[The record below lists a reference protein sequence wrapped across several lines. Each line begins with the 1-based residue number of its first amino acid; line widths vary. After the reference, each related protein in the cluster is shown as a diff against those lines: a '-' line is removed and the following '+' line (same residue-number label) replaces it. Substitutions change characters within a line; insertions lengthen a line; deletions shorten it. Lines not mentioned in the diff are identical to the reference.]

1 MDAKNIIF
9 MPHTISKIFIR
20 FLKEHDAYKRYFKY
34 ANFQREYKSLDALI
48 EETLLNPSRLIEYP
62 HIFTTW
68 ILTEEGETYWRVLHM
83 LWLNKL
89 YQINFITI
97 DQIEDDWCWHNFTPQ
112 NKNVENIVDKV
123 LKNWNISTF
132 L

>member
-1 MDAKNIIF
+1 MTYY
-9 MPHTISKIFIR
+9 TISKLFIR
-20 FLKEHDAYKRYFKY
+20 FLKEHGAYKRYFKY
-34 ANFQREYKSLDALI
+34 ASFQKEYDSLDALF
-48 EETLLNPSRLIEYP
+48 EKTLLNPSRLIEYP

-68 ILTEEGETYWRVLHM
+68 MLTKEGETYWRVLHM

-89 YQINFITI
+89 YQINFITK
-97 DQIEDDWCWHNFTPQ
+97 DQIEDDWYWHNFTPQ
-112 NKNVENIVDKV
+112 DKNVENIVDKV